1 MKRQPDC
8 LRLSRQRLNYVVTKE
23 LSMKDQLVASRL
35 TIFALLVFG
44 ALPIYAQNPDLVSHA
59 QPSCGTATA
68 QFHVTASNTLT
79 EPQVDLGK
87 ALIYLVEEQKLHYHD
102 VTVRVGRGAPSAR
115 KPGRRGSS
123 STGSRASPAESGEGV
138 G

>member
-1 MKRQPDC
+1 
-8 LRLSRQRLNYVVTKE
+8 
-23 LSMKDQLVASRL
+23 MKDQLVASRL

-79 EPQVDLGK
+79 EPQVDPGK

-102 VTVRVGRGAPSAR
+102 VTVRVGLDGKWVGRPAAPRICPSLL
-115 KPGRRGSS
+115 
-123 STGSRASPAESGEGV
+123 SPASTISALTFFPDF
-138 G
+138 